1 MLLGCSQP
9 LLRGRGGCGAACP
22 LPARPRAEPAAP
34 ETLPGHRRKVLEIQK
49 SGGLYDVGGIRWQ
62 LLLCLFLIFTIVY
75 FSLWKGVKTSGK
87 VRGPRAGA
95 AHPWARW
102 GQQHPLRGARQLTRL
117 PKFGARPSGQCPA
130 QAVRVL
136 GG

>member
-1 MLLGCSQP
+1 MPRTRCATTSGHRVGMLLGCSQP

-87 VRGPRAGA
+87 VRGLRAGA
-95 AHPWARW
+95 AQPWARLGPAASPPW
-102 GQQHPLRGARQLTRL
+102 
-117 PKFGARPSGQCPA
+117 CPA
-130 QAVRVL
+130 AHPAA
-136 GG
+136 